1 MQTGYRS
8 GSRGRVGVEPCPNS
22 ARAPPGASVSCF
34 GSIDCGPCLTYRA
47 GMQKNHA
54 TAVRDTLQ
62 ESAEERLSVSIYG
75 DCMAPHLTAGQR
87 VSVQALRRFWPGDIL
102 VFYSPRQDR
111 LIAHRLIGAFRRDG
125 RWRLLTQ
132 ADNAQNPDPALEPH
146 QVIGRVVEPRTSPG
160 KRLAAACRFFAFA
173 WSRLRSDRGG
183 RPAARSV

>member
-1 MQTGYRS
+1 
-8 GSRGRVGVEPCPNS
+8 
-22 ARAPPGASVSCF
+22 
-34 GSIDCGPCLTYRA
+34 
-47 GMQKNHA
+47 MQKNHA

-160 KRLAAACRFFAFA
+160 KRLAAACRFSLSLGRDCAPIEA
-173 WSRLRSDRGG
+173 GDPPHVRCSDTSGTDPLYG
-183 RPAARSV
+183 RTTVPAE